1 MLIEPPPPTTGKQ
14 KLVLAVMIV
23 IVVGWMAFLAV
34 LAMPRQARAPQ
45 RAPIQEEGSIPVGR
59 AASGVA

>member
-1 MLIEPPPPTTGKQ
+1 MLIEPLPPATGKQ

-23 IVVGWMAFLAV
+23 VVLGWMAFLAV
-34 LAMPRQARAPQ
+34 LAIPKQARAPQ

-59 AASGVA
+59 SASGVA

>member
-1 MLIEPPPPTTGKQ
+1 MLIEPPPPATGKQ

-23 IVVGWMAFLAV
+23 VVLGWMAFLAV
-34 LAMPRQARAPQ
+34 LAMPKQARAPQ

-59 AASGVA
+59 RASGVA